1 MDQSAA
7 SLSLAQVSVNTMSSV
22 TLMKR
27 TGAMSQNAASS
38 LAQVSVNTMSSV
50 TIMKRTG
57 AKAKTS
63 SDHTYRN
70 QYSRNHK
77 NFFPKDEQIDF
88 SVNDVSFEKVETK
101 LSQRSSEETKP
112 KKEPNW
118 SENDVNFTSFNP
130 DKKTCEVEKCFKNDM
145 FIQPFNYLS
154 IPPPTI
160 LTIPPPPIP
169 SYSSN
174 EFDVNLNANANFML
188 ESKNKGGDDN
198 SHFRFDRDGG
208 QGQYQSTTFYSL
220 EDQLQDLSTSSE
232 HMTSISDSLGSLD
245 LTDAT
250 DDSFIDIE
258 KDEELNKFVNSII
271 DD

>member
-145 FIQPFNYLS
+145 FIQPFNNYVL
-154 IPPPTI
+154 
-160 LTIPPPPIP
+160 P
-169 SYSSN
+169 SYSSS
-174 EFDVNLNANANFML
+174 EFDINLNTEHFFMP
-188 ESKNKGGDDN
+188 ESKNQGGDDN
-198 SHFRFDRDGG
+198 SYFQFDRVEVEDGG
-208 QGQYQSTTFYSL
+208 QGQYQGTTFYSL

-232 HMTSISDSLGSLD
+232 NMTSISDSLGSLD
-245 LTDAT
+245 LASRSYDAT
-250 DDSFIDIE
+250 EDSSMDNEVDIDN
-258 KDEELNKFVNSII
+258 DEELNKFVNSII
-271 DD
+271 ED